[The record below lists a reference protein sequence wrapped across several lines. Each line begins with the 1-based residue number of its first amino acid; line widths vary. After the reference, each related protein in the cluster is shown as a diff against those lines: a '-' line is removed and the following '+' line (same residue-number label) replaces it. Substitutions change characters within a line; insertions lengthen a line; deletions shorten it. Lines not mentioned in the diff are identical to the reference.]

1 MPTSK
6 ERQMALMVFA
16 ALSWGMSFPLLKMAL
31 DEIPPI
37 SLGFIRYILAVP
49 AIFILTLRLE
59 GWATMRSC
67 FRANWHLF
75 LASGFLGIALPNIV
89 QNIGMQYTTASLS
102 GIIQATGPVFT
113 VMLAAYLLH
122 ERLGSR
128 KVMGAMLA
136 IAGTVLLVTNGMQE
150 IETGQFYG
158 NLLLLLSA
166 IFYAFSGVVSKLVV
180 EKASALMICTMS
192 ILIGSLILLPLSLY
206 EGLLQISRPST
217 SVMWA
222 LFVLILLPT
231 VIAYYIWFY
240 SLKDE
245 ELSTLVYF
253 VYLIPI
259 FAVMFSYILLG
270 EVITIITALSGLI
283 IVLGV
288 AIVQYEK
295 KKVIQ

>member
-1 MPTSK
+1 MV
-6 ERQMALMVFA
+6 LMVFA

-37 SLGFIRYILAVP
+37 SLGFIRYILAIP

-59 GWATMRSC
+59 GWDTMKHCIRT
-67 FRANWHLF
+67 NWHLF
-75 LASGFLGIALPNIV
+75 AASGFLGIALPNIV

-122 ERLGSR
+122 ESLSLR
-128 KVMGAMLA
+128 KVIGAVLA

-158 NLLLLLSA
+158 NMLLLLSA
-166 IFYAFSGVVSKLVV
+166 IFYAFSGIVSKLVV

-206 EGLLQISRPST
+206 EGLLNISQPST

-222 LFVLILLPT
+222 MFILILLPT
-231 VIAYYIWFY
+231 VIAYYIWFH

-245 ELSTLVYF
+245 ELSRLVYF

-259 FAVMFSYILLG
+259 FAVIFSYILLG
-270 EVITIITALSGLI
+270 EVITIISAISALI
-283 IVLGV
+283 IVAGV
-288 AIVQYEK
+288 AIVQHER
-295 KKVIQ
+295 VDAGTE